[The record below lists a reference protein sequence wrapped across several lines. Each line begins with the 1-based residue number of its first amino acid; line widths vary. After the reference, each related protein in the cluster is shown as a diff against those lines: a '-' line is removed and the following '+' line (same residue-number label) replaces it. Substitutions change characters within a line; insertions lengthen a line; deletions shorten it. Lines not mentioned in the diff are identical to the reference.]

1 MTNIVI
7 QVDSITMKKM
17 KDYYQKDSRSPIPQG
32 AVFSAKPASCSI
44 TGYKSGK
51 VLFQGASSE
60 SESQKWVNSALLKQP
75 IQKKEKIISPLPD
88 GLVNWSM
95 IGSDEVG
102 TGDFFGP
109 ITVVAAY
116 VQKEQLA
123 LLKEIGV
130 KDSKNLKDPQII
142 KIAKDLIKII
152 PYSLLTL
159 HNPKYNQLQQSGMSQ
174 GKIKA
179 ILHNQAILKLMTK
192 IAPAVPDGILIDQFA
207 QKETYYRYLANQT
220 EIVKNNVY
228 FSTKGE
234 SIHLAVAAA
243 SIIARYAFV
252 KAMDQLSE
260 ASGIVIPKGAGP
272 KVDLAAANILLSTRG
287 TGFNQHDES
296 SFCEYRKSKKTRF
309 QKEIWII
316 IRTNTFKMIDFF
328 QSILDFSSIL
338 YFILHEKSQPKKFQA
353 EIFHVNCLVS

>member
-1 MTNIVI
+1 MNRIRMKSIIVSSVFMKGVRLKLANTVI
-7 QVDSITMKKM
+7 QVDATTMKKM
-17 KDYYQKDSRSPIPQG
+17 KDYYQKDARSPLPQG
-32 AVFSAKPASCSI
+32 AVFSAKPPSCSI

-60 SESQKWVNSALLKQP
+60 SELQKWSTSTLSKP
-75 IQKKEKIISPLPD
+75 PTITKKESTNKLPA
-88 GLVNWSM
+88 GLANWSM

-116 VQKEQLA
+116 VKNEQLT

-179 ILHNQAILKLMTK
+179 ILHNQAIIKLIEK
-192 IAPAVPDGILIDQFA
+192 ILPEVSDGILIDQFA
-207 QKETYYRYLANQT
+207 QKDIYYRYLANQPQ
-220 EIVKNNVY
+220 IVKENVY

-252 KAMDQLSE
+252 KAMDQLGE
-260 ASGIVIPKGAGP
+260 VSGVVIPKGAGP
-272 KVDLAAANILLSTRG
+272 KVDQVAAKILLSQGEQALNNITKAHFAN
-287 TGFNQHDES
+287 TE
-296 SFCEYRKSKKTRF
+296 KAKLLASKKRH
-309 QKEIWII
+309 
-316 IRTNTFKMIDFF
+316 
-328 QSILDFSSIL
+328 SL
-338 YFILHEKSQPKKFQA
+338 
-353 EIFHVNCLVS
+353 